1 MEFGLFMELS
11 VPRPWT
17 ADSERQVYENALEQV
32 RLADELGF
40 DYIWAVEHHFLEE
53 YSHCSG
59 PDIFLSAAAT
69 MTKRIRVGHGVVA
82 CVPQYQSPIR
92 VAERAAVLDIISGG
106 RLELGTGRSA
116 TWPELSGFG
125 ANPDDTKKTWDEF
138 VRVIPKMWMQERFAW
153 NGRMFSMPERAILP
167 KPLQKPHP
175 PMWVAVTSPGTEIDA
190 ADRGLGCLG
199 LSPGGFADS
208 EKKVLNYRKHIETC
222 DPVGAFVNDKV
233 LTVNFLS
240 CCEDGDLG
248 RRNGLKVASMFC
260 YMAAQLL
267 SAKEVLPTHSYPS
280 EGLLPALRRESG
292 SPGDAAKAFKG
303 VTMGTPDDVAD
314 AIAAWENVGFDGIN
328 FIHQFMEVVPQQYVL
343 DSMRLFAEEVMP
355 RFKTGS
361 RAVGRGCDRRD
372 DGRSSAGSPPGR
384 GWPDAAR
391 RLPRHPP
398 SDLGLARGR
407 ARRRAALRVDDVDI
421 LQVLYEVRV
430 ADREALVP
438 PALNPTIPPVICF
451 LVYRAKDSAF
461 GPFALAQLRLTARSG
476 VRPRAYLISARCDNP
491 ALSAVLARSW
501 GFRVTPGEISL
512 RRFHDRVD
520 CTVSEPAPDGGRGPG
535 RSWTCRWSIR
545 CR

>member
-1 MEFGLFMELS
+1 VEFGLFMELS

-208 EKKVLNYRKHIETC
+208 EKKVLNYRKHIESC
-222 DPVGAFVNDKV
+222 DPVGAFINDKV

-248 RRNGLKVASMFC
+248 RRNGLKVASMFS

-314 AIAAWENVGFDGIN
+314 AITAWENVGFDGIN

-355 RFKTGS
+355 RFKTGGTAGGAIGGTRGGSS
-361 RAVGRGCDRRD
+361 RRVV
-372 DGRSSAGSPPGR
+372 AGAG
-384 GWPDAAR
+384 
-391 RLPRHPP
+391 
-398 SDLGLARGR
+398 
-407 ARRRAALRVDDVDI
+407 
-421 LQVLYEVRV
+421 V
-430 ADREALVP
+430 A
-438 PALNPTIPPVICF
+438 
-451 LVYRAKDSAF
+451 
-461 GPFALAQLRLTARSG
+461 
-476 VRPRAYLISARCDNP
+476 
-491 ALSAVLARSW
+491 
-501 GFRVTPGEISL
+501 
-512 RRFHDRVD
+512 
-520 CTVSEPAPDGGRGPG
+520 
-535 RSWTCRWSIR
+535 
-545 CR
+545 

>member
-17 ADSERQVYENALEQV
+17 ADSERLVYENALEQV

-40 DYIWAVEHHFLEE
+40 DYVWAVEHHFLEE

-59 PDIFLSAAAT
+59 PDIFLSACAAPDRADPGRARRRRRACRST
-69 MTKRIRVGHGVVA
+69 RAPSGWPSAARSSTSSLVGDWSWG
-82 CVPQYQSPIR
+82 P
-92 VAERAAVLDIISGG
+92 AAP
-106 RLELGTGRSA
+106 R

-125 ANPDDTKKTWDEF
+125 ADPDETKKTWDEF
-138 VRVIPKMWMQERFAW
+138 VRVIPKMWMQERFSW
-153 NGRMFSMPERAILP
+153 DGRMFSMPDRAILP

-175 PMWVAVTSPGTEIDA
+175 PMWVAVTSPGTEVDA

-208 EKKVLNYRKHIETC
+208 EKKVQNYRKRIQVC

-240 CCEDGDLG
+240 CNEDGDLG
-248 RRNGLKVASMFC
+248 RRNGLKVASMFS

-292 SPGDAAKAFKG
+292 SPGDAAKSFKG

-314 AIAAWENVGFDGIN
+314 AITAWENVGFDGIN

-355 RFKTGS
+355 RFKTG
-361 RAVGRGCDRRD
+361 RGT
-372 DGRSSAGSPPGR
+372 
-384 GWPDAAR
+384 AAR
-391 RLPRHPP
+391 PV
-398 SDLGLARGR
+398 
-407 ARRRAALRVDDVDI
+407 AAG
-421 LQVLYEVRV
+421 V
-430 ADREALVP
+430 A
-438 PALNPTIPPVICF
+438 
-451 LVYRAKDSAF
+451 
-461 GPFALAQLRLTARSG
+461 
-476 VRPRAYLISARCDNP
+476 
-491 ALSAVLARSW
+491 
-501 GFRVTPGEISL
+501 
-512 RRFHDRVD
+512 
-520 CTVSEPAPDGGRGPG
+520 
-535 RSWTCRWSIR
+535 
-545 CR
+545 